1 MEFHQREYF
10 VSRILR
16 GHAKLKIR
24 NDLVLFVRAPT
35 IEENHDAQEYY
46 QEIYEMAFLQE
57 IMTEEEI
64 QEMMLEQGIWTDQYE
79 SDIKKVETKIEDLK
93 VDLYNQSFNIKA
105 QRKTRASIRRAES
118 VLIKLL
124 SRKHSY
130 DAMSC
135 HGVANYARY
144 CWLIENCTYKDE
156 KKYDFADISVSALL
170 SIYQDHGLSD
180 KEIRGLA
187 KTDPWRSTW
196 ASFKKSGGTLFET
209 SATCYTTEQKNLI
222 LWSSMYDSISESP
235 DAPSD
240 EIILDD
246 DMLDGWLIIQRKE
259 RELRTKQK
267 AAEDIIGNEKIANS
281 DEVYIV
287 AKSEEDVDKIN
298 ELNDPQAKAIKTARQ
313 QALLS
318 EERTKQEHLPDVAM
332 DLQMQRNRAAVE
344 AAKTRR

>member
-46 QEIYEMAFLQE
+46 QEIYEMAFLQG

-64 QEMMLEQGIWTDQYE
+64 LEMMLEQGIWTDQYE
-79 SDIKKVETKIEDLK
+79 SDIKKVEKKIEDLK
-93 VDLYNQSFNIKA
+93 VDLYNQSFNTKA

-287 AKSEEDVDKIN
+287 AKSEEDADKIN

-332 DLQMQRNRAAVE
+332 DLQMKRNRAAME